1 MFGTDSIVKV
11 NGQLVRVI
19 ATDFS
24 GSVEVLQWGCL
35 VSDPDQSIW
44 FYPSQVEEIR

>member
-1 MFGTDSIVKV
+1 MFSTDSIVKV

-24 GSVEVLQWGCL
+24 GHVEVLQWGVL
-35 VSDPDQSIW
+35 ANDPDKEIW
-44 FYPSQVEEIR
+44 FYPSQVEEVR